1 MVIQLFMSPFPS
13 SPLCKKI
20 KNLNE
25 NVLIFHTYT
34 AVLNRFGFRTSIQC
48 STVYGHAVVSC
59 IFDVVDYL
67 CKMFCPLWI
76 IVCACVCLSV
86 LCVCVWCV
94 VCERECVCV
103 CCACVRES
111 VCVCVCGVCVW

>member
-1 MVIQLFMSPFPS
+1 MVIQLFMSPFLS

-25 NVLIFHTYT
+25 NVLIFHIYT

-48 STVYGHAVVSC
+48 STVYGDAVVSC

-67 CKMFCPLWI
+67 CKMFCPFMDYC
-76 IVCACVCLSV
+76 VCMCMSVCLSV
-86 LCVCVWCV
+86 CVC
-94 VCERECVCV
+94 VCERE
-103 CCACVRES
+103 RES
-111 VCVCVCGVCVW
+111 VCVCVCVCV